1 MHPGDMRWRS
11 WRRWAYGALLLLILA
26 PMAFLGVGCAFNGP
40 AYRGPVSGHFDG
52 EVFRNA
58 EPVPDKTLWDVMK
71 WRTSS
76 TAAREIPVLSVV
88 PAMPA
93 RRIDGDRLVAT
104 WVGHA
109 TVLVQGGGLNVLTDP
124 VWSERASPVSFAG
137 PKRYADPGIRFAD
150 LPPIDLVL
158 VTHNHYDHCDLDTLE
173 RLHREHGARI
183 IVPLG
188 VDLLLAERGIP
199 SAAVLDW
206 WDTMV
211 VAGATVAAVPARHF
225 SARGISDRNRTL
237 WCGYVLDLPGAGRL
251 YMAGDTGMGA
261 HFAEIGARYPGSRLA
276 LLPVG
281 AHLPRYFMAAVHTD
295 PAEAVSALGAVGAEA
310 GLGIHWNTFPMA
322 DDGPEDTRRELAAA
336 LAARGP
342 GAPLRLLSHG
352 EAWDLGPVVSRIPG
366 PGATTATIPP

>member
-1 MHPGDMRWRS
+1 MRWRS
-11 WRRWAYGALLLLILA
+11 WRRWAYGALLLLLLA
-26 PMAFLGVGCAFNGP
+26 PMAFLAIGCAFDGP

-52 EVFRNA
+52 TVFRNP
-58 EPVPDKTLWDVMK
+58 EPVPDKTLWDVMA
-71 WRTSS
+71 WRASS
-76 TAAREIPVLSVV
+76 TAARETPVVSVV
-88 PAMPA
+88 PAVPA
-93 RRIDGDRLVAT
+93 RRVDGDRLVAT

-109 TVLVQGGGLNVLTDP
+109 TVLLQGGGLNVLTDP
-124 VWSERASPVSFAG
+124 VWADRASPVAFAG
-137 PKRYADPGIRFAD
+137 PKRYAAPGIRFAD

-158 VTHNHYDHCDLDTLE
+158 VTHNHYDHCDLDTLA

-183 IVPLG
+183 VVPLG

-206 WDTMV
+206 WDATTL
-211 VAGATVAAVPARHF
+211 AGATVAAVPARHF

-237 WCGYVLDLPGAGRL
+237 WCGYVLDLPGAGRV

-261 HFAEIGARYPGSRLA
+261 HFAEVGARYPGSRLA

-295 PAEAVSALGAVGAEA
+295 PAEAVAALGAVGAQA

-322 DDGPEDTRRELAAA
+322 DDGPADTRRELEAA

-342 GAPLRLLSHG
+342 GAPLRLLAHG
-352 EAWDLGPVVSRIPG
+352 EAWDLGPADPRIPG
-366 PGATTATIPP
+366 PASAAVIIPP